1 MGFVPDSNGSVKKSG
16 CFNDFVGSIKRH
28 KPMQK
33 EKHKNELT
41 VTVNKLFKRFD
52 LLIIKF
58 ARLRLFQN
66 DVKLPI
72 RYCRRFMLR
81 NAEKKCVNVMIMK
94 VVLGKVVNKSKC
106 GMQSSNF
113 LMKWLRWP
121 EKNRCRCRHSA
132 LFLRRGLSHLNLPMF
147 RRQLTMS
154 S

>member
-52 LLIIKF
+52 LLITKF

-66 DVKLPI
+66 GVKLRSEEHSLNSSHVSI
-72 RYCRRFMLR
+72 SYAVFCL
-81 NAEKKCVNVMIMK
+81 KKKTN
-94 VVLGKVVNKSKC
+94 S
-106 GMQSSNF
+106 
-113 LMKWLRWP
+113 
-121 EKNRCRCRHSA
+121 
-132 LFLRRGLSHLNLPMF
+132 
-147 RRQLTMS
+147 T
-154 S
+154 